1 LQLGQRLSDRLAGLV
16 GHDLGEVVLVLA
28 DEAVPLEEPFGA
40 LARVDFLEVLE
51 GGVGGLDGCVD
62 VFGVVVG
69 RGGPYLAGSWV

>member
-1 LQLGQRLSDRLAGLV
+1 
-16 GHDLGEVVLVLA
+16 LVLA